1 MENLQSKSVSRL
13 VRYVM
18 EILKNKEF
26 KIEMSLSEFNILIL
40 LFDKEN
46 KELLSR
52 QISEPFKL
60 DPEFLKSK
68 IDEICSELER
78 YR

>member
-18 EILKNKEF
+18 EILKKKEF

-46 KELLSR
+46 RELLSR

-60 DPEFLKSK
+60 DSEFLKIK